1 MDNWAGIAAF
11 LAIWVGLQVLLSRFG
26 IST

>member
-11 LAIWVGLQVLLSRFG
+11 LVIWMGLQVLLSRFG